1 MTRIRAG
8 VFGVGGW
15 ARRTLLPALDGLAD
29 VVGGVDPEP
38 GNVVDAGIPHAY
50 DSMESLFDAQDVDLL
65 VVAAPDHVHVDAVRA
80 ALGRGVAVYCEKP
93 CGNSAASID
102 ELAGLAGGTPATVGY
117 SFRYSP
123 AVQELRHDLATGVL
137 GDVWLVELFEHNPQF
152 HPTLGVPVNWKGD
165 PSCAVA
171 GSLLEYGSHVI
182 DLAQWLLGPI
192 AEVSANLI
200 RVGADRGLDDVA
212 TLQLRFDSGV
222 AGTLLCGWV
231 LTGGYPGITIRLHTS
246 GGLAE
251 VVLSDLVTGG
261 RRYRRCR
268 PDGTP
273 IPVPDLPESA
283 GHAHD
288 HLTDLVAVL
297 GGDGS
302 ARDTLPTPGDAA
314 RVLRVVD
321 AALRATARWQSVTD
335 VDTA

>member
-15 ARRTLLPALDGLAD
+15 ARRTLLPALDGLAE

-50 DSMESLFDAQDVDLL
+50 DSVESLFDAQDVDLL

-80 ALGRGVAVYCEKP
+80 ALGRGIAVYCEKP

-102 ELAGLAGGTPATVGY
+102 ELARVAGATPATVGY

-123 AVQELRHDLATGVL
+123 AVQALRRDLTTGAL

-152 HPTLGVPVNWKGD
+152 HPTLGRPVNWKGD
-165 PSCAVA
+165 PSFAVA

-182 DLAQWLLGPI
+182 DLGQWLLGPI

-200 RVGADRGLDDVA
+200 KVGADRGLDDIA
-212 TLQLRFDSGV
+212 SLQLRFDSGV

-231 LTGGYPGITIRLHTS
+231 LAGGYPGITIRVHTS
-246 GGLAE
+246 EGLAE
-251 VVLSDLVTGG
+251 VALSGG
-261 RRYRRCR
+261 QRYRRCR

-273 IPVPDLPESA
+273 IPVPDLPESINY
-283 GHAHD
+283 AHD
-288 HLTDLVAVL
+288 HLRDLL
-297 GGDGS
+297 GGDRG
-302 ARDTLPTPGDAA
+302 TLPTLGDAA
-314 RVLRVVD
+314 RVLRVVA